1 MGRKAAEL
9 ENLLW
14 GLWDVSVC
22 NDYLTRPCCPP
33 LLNQL
38 KPPPVHRLRN
48 YPARSGVISSFGE
61 LSKAHSELFHQ
72 TGPAFP
78 SSPTLFH
85 YFTADTPTAFKA
97 DVVLSS
103 VASVSSMLS
112 TRCFLFSFLL
122 AEQSLLY

>member
-61 LSKAHSELFHQ
+61 LSKLIQSYSIRLDQHSPLPQ
-72 TGPAFP
+72 
-78 SSPTLFH
+78 H
-85 YFTADTPTAFKA
+85 YFIISLPTHPQ
-97 DVVLSS
+97 LSKQMQCCRVWPPS
-103 VASVSSMLS
+103 HPCFQRDVSS
-112 TRCFLFSFLL
+112 FLFC
-122 AEQSLLY
+122 